1 MNVAHAADLAFA
13 QSSAPGGLGGMAGYL
28 SNPAI
33 WLVGMFLIMYFMM
46 IRPQQKQR
54 REREALLGA
63 LKKGDRVV
71 TTGGLH
77 GTITGLSDH
86 SVILRC
92 DQVKLELD
100 RSAVGRV
107 LVEGQGGKDA

>member
-1 MNVAHAADLAFA
+1 MNIAQAADLAFA
-13 QSSAPGGLGGMAGYL
+13 QSSASGGAGGPAAYL

-54 REREALLGA
+54 RAREALLGA
-63 LKKGDRVV
+63 LKRGDRVV

-77 GTITGLSDH
+77 GTVTGLSDH
-86 SVILRC
+86 TVILRC
-92 DQVKLELD
+92 DQVKLEFD

-107 LVEGQGGKDA
+107 LGEGQGDKDA